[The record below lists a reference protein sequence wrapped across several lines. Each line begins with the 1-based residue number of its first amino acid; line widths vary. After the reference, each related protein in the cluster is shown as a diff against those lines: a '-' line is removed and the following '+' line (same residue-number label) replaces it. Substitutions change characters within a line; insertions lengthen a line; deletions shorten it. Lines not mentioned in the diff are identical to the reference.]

1 MSLLSRF
8 LDKTE
13 FVSYE
18 DFRQNFSLRIP
29 ENFNFTYD
37 VIDVYAKEE
46 PDRLALL
53 WCDDHHPDLRFT
65 FADLAKLTNRFAN
78 LFTAHGIGRGD
89 SVMLVM
95 KSRYEFWP
103 AILALHKIGAIAI
116 PATHM
121 LKEHDL
127 VYRIE
132 KARLAAIV
140 ATPSDDLFEQIEAA
154 KTATGNILKCVFSV
168 VAEHPGWIFVDRE
181 LENLPETFADV
192 PREQRNANDDTMLT
206 YFTSGTSGLPKMV
219 AHSFTYP
226 LGHIITAAYW
236 QCVQPNSLHYTVAD
250 TGWGK
255 AVWGKLY
262 GQWFAGA
269 TVFVYDY
276 DRFDA
281 ENMLRKIQ
289 EHRITTFCA
298 PPTVYRFLI
307 KSDLSNY
314 DLSSLKYAVTAGE
327 PLNPEVY
334 DRFLEKT
341 GLKLHEGYGQTELV
355 VTCAMWPW
363 LEPRP
368 GSMGLPSPGY
378 VIDILDEDDKPVE
391 IGEEGEVCVRIG
403 EGYNPP
409 GLFLEYHGDDEQT
422 ARAKRN
428 GYYHTGDMAWRDEQG
443 FLWFVGR
450 ADDVIKSSG
459 YRIGPFEVESVL
471 MQHPA
476 VVECAITGAPDP
488 LRGQVIKA
496 TIVLAKGY
504 EPTEELKK
512 EIQNFVKN
520 NTAPYK
526 YPRIVEFVAEMPKT
540 ISGKIRRSALRE
552 QHK

>member
-1 MSLLSRF
+1 MSLLARF
-8 LDKTE
+8 LEKTE
-13 FVSYE
+13 FTSYE
-18 DFRQNFSLRIP
+18 DFRDNFHLRIP
-29 ENFNFTYD
+29 DHFNFTYD

-46 PDRLALL
+46 PERLALV
-53 WCDDHHPDLRFT
+53 WCDDHHEDLRLT
-65 FADLAKLTNRFAN
+65 FGELSRLTNRMAN
-78 LFTAHGIGRGD
+78 LFAANGIVRGD
-89 SVMLVM
+89 TVMLVM

-103 AILALHKIGAIAI
+103 AILALHKLGAVAI

-127 VYRIE
+127 SYRIE
-132 KARLAAIV
+132 RAGLAAIV
-140 ATPSDDLFEQIEAA
+140 ACPSDDLFEQIDAA
-154 KTATGNILKCVFSV
+154 LDATGHTVKCVFSIME
-168 VAEHPGWIFVDRE
+168 EHPGWVFVDRE
-181 LENLPETFADV
+181 LERMPDTFPDV
-192 PREQRNANDDTMLT
+192 PREQRNENTDPMLT

-219 AHSFTYP
+219 AHTFTYP
-226 LGHIITAAYW
+226 LGHIITASYW
-236 QCVQPNSLHYTVAD
+236 QGVRENTLHYTVAD

-262 GQWFAGA
+262 GQWLAGA
-269 TVFVYDY
+269 IVFVYDY

-281 ENMLRKIQ
+281 TNMLKKIQ

-307 KSDLSNY
+307 KSDLSQF
-314 DLSSLKYAVTAGE
+314 DLSSLQYAVTAGE

-341 GLKLHEGYGQTELV
+341 GLELHEGYGQTELV
-355 VTCAMWPW
+355 LTCAMWPW
-363 LEPRP
+363 MTPRP

-378 VIDILDEDDKPVE
+378 VIDLLDEDDNPVE
-391 IGEEGEVCVRIG
+391 IGEEGEVCIRIG

-409 GLFLEYHGDDEQT
+409 GLFLDYRREPEQT
-422 ARAKRN
+422 AKAKRN
-428 GYYHTGDMAWRDEQG
+428 GHYHTGDMAWRDEQG

-476 VVECAITGAPDP
+476 VVECAITGMPDP

-496 TIVLAKGY
+496 TIVLAAGY
-504 EPTEELKK
+504 EPSEELKK
-512 EIQNFVKN
+512 EIQDFVKG

-526 YPRIVEFVAEMPKT
+526 YPRVVEFVAEMPKT
-540 ISGKIRRSALRE
+540 ISGKIRRSALRGAN
-552 QHK
+552 